1 MNKTY
6 IYCRVDYE
14 QYLQR
19 EHQRQIQ
26 QRRKGY
32 INEDV
37 YEFEGNKVFL
47 MYFLIDYFISFLD
60 IFSKEPYELFLF

>member
-6 IYCRVDYE
+6 TSCRVDYE

-19 EHQRQIQ
+19 EHEREIQ

-32 INEDV
+32 INDDV
-37 YEFEGNKVFL
+37 YEFEGKVFL
-47 MYFLIDYFISFLD
+47 MYYQVDYFKRFLD
-60 IFSKEPYELFLF
+60 IFSKRAL